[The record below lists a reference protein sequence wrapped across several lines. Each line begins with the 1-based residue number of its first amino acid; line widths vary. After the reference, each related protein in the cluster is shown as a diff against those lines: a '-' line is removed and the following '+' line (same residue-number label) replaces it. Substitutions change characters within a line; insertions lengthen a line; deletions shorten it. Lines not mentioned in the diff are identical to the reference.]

1 MLIDSLTPK
10 EIEKLQG
17 TLDIVE
23 EQDEYAEYNNKLEET
38 SYNFGYAGLQRKVLK
53 GNKEEIKNIA
63 NFLPLPIKKIYIYNL
78 KVC

>member
-23 EQDEYAEYNNKLEET
+23 EQDEYAEYKLEET
-38 SYNFGYAGLQRKVLK
+38 SYNFG
-53 GNKEEIKNIA
+53 
-63 NFLPLPIKKIYIYNL
+63 
-78 KVC
+78 

>member
-38 SYNFGYAGLQRKVLK
+38 SYIILDMQDC
-53 GNKEEIKNIA
+53 
-63 NFLPLPIKKIYIYNL
+63 KK
-78 KVC
+78 KSS